1 MPFSNIFKHL
11 TEFFS
16 ASKFSFVAGLELI
29 VGMIF
34 LRGINPCVTIFGS
47 ARFHQDHQDY
57 KNVRLLAS
65 ELAKLG
71 YPIITGGGPGLME
84 AANRGAKDAGGI
96 SIGCSIDLL
105 KHEPTNIYLDRNFSF
120 KHFFTRKIMLSRNSV
135 AFVAAPG
142 GFGTLDELF
151 EIITLAQTSKLRGVT
166 IYLLN
171 TEYWKPI
178 IEFASKQMLQYGTI
192 GQADLG
198 LIKYSNNPVEIA
210 AAISKNHNI
219 KKIRISTDLQKKDNE
234 SRPITKVS

>member
-1 MPFSNIFKHL
+1 MPFLNIFKYL
-11 TEFFS
+11 TEFYSVF
-16 ASKFSFVAGLELI
+16 KFSFVAGFELI
-29 VGMIF
+29 VGMMY
-34 LRGINPCVTIFGS
+34 LRGVNPCVTIFGS

-65 ELAKLG
+65 ELAKFG

-84 AANRGAKDAGGI
+84 AANRGAKDAGGL
-96 SIGCSIDLL
+96 SIGYSIDLL
-105 KHEPTNIYLDRNFSF
+105 QHEPTNFYLDRKISF
-120 KHFFTRKIMLSRNSV
+120 KYFFTRKIMLSKNSV

-178 IEFASKQMLQYGTI
+178 IEFASKHMLQYGTI
-192 GQADLG
+192 DQDDLS

-210 AAISKNHNI
+210 ADIAKNQNI
-219 KKIRISTDLQKKDNE
+219 KKIRINTDLQKKDNE
-234 SRPITKVS
+234 SQPTTKVS